1 MGTVAILGAGV
12 MGETLLSGLLRSG
25 RSAGD
30 LVVTARRRERADEL
44 AERYGVRVLDNVAA
58 AEAADTLVL
67 TVKPQD
73 MGALVNQIRDHVA
86 PGNLVVSLAAGIP
99 TGFLESRLPE
109 GVAVVRVMPNTPALV
124 DQGMAAVSP
133 GRSADVA
140 HLEEAAELLRSCGR
154 VVQVAEKH
162 QDAVT
167 AISGSGP
174 AYIFYVVEAMIE
186 AGVVLGLPRPTA
198 TELVVQTLYGAAT
211 MMRETGQH
219 PTVLREQ
226 VTSPGGTT
234 AAALRQLDD
243 HKVRAAFI
251 SAMEAAA
258 WRSRELASGN
268 D

>member
-1 MGTVAILGAGV
+1 MS
-12 MGETLLSGLLRSG
+12 TLL
-25 RSAGD
+25 
-30 LVVTARRRERADEL
+30 EEL
-44 AERYGVRVLDNVAA
+44 
-58 AEAADTLVL
+58 
-67 TVKPQD
+67 
-73 MGALVNQIRDHVA
+73 RDHVA
-86 PGNLVVSLAAGIP
+86 PGNLVVSLAAGI
-99 TGFLESRLPE
+99 TTEFLESRLPE
-109 GVAVVRVMPNTPALV
+109 GSSVVRVMPNTPALV

-133 GRSADVA
+133 GRHCDAA
-140 HLEEAAELLRSCGR
+140 HLAEAADLLRSCGK
-154 VVQVAEKH
+154 VVEIAEKH

-186 AGVVLGLPRPTA
+186 AGVVLGMPRATS

-211 MMRETGQH
+211 MIKETGQH

-251 SAMEAAA
+251 TAMEAAA
-258 WRSRELASGN
+258 ERSHQLASGN
-268 D
+268 G